1 MLKKNKN
8 MALKSKTDRENQ
20 YPNLV
25 TNKSKMHRTSN
36 AKNDLI
42 NTNFSINN
50 NSNFKIMKTTNII
63 YKTVLNTIHFDEN
76 GNITTNSQEFIF
88 EESNPLIAR
97 EHAILKAVALN
108 LEYSSNPL
116 YDSHFITEQKG
127 YKSSNGYSLN
137 VFFESHNPENEIF
150 CCILGEELED
160 MIDDM
165 CIELD
170 CLKSMGFKISS
181 DTIEVDDYNYEV
193 VGNNL
198 GLILQFT
205 LS

>member
-1 MLKKNKN
+1 

-25 TNKSKMHRTSN
+25 TNKNNMHRTSN

-42 NTNFSINN
+42 NTNLSINN
-50 NSNFKIMKTTNII
+50 NSNIKIMKTTSII

-76 GNITTNSQEFIF
+76 GKITTNSQEFIF
-88 EESNPLIAR
+88 EDSNPLIAR

-108 LEYSSNPL
+108 LEYGSNPL

-127 YKSSNGYSLN
+127 YKNSNGYSLN
-137 VFFESHNPENEIF
+137 VFFESHNSENEIF
-150 CCILGEELED
+150 CCILGEDLED

-165 CIELD
+165 CSELD
-170 CLKSMGFKISS
+170 CLKSIGVEVISDS
-181 DTIEVDDYNYEV
+181 IEVNDYVYEV
-193 VGNNL
+193 VGDNL
-198 GLILQFT
+198 ELILQFT